1 LLGYYSFG
9 ASLFYL
15 VEIQICKIK
24 AEEHAEGDSKT
35 AGKKLILFSSDSKG
49 FKLVDDDEIFANGK
63 MYDIVKTRTSNGIT
77 SYYTR
82 ADADEDEYVSK
93 LTEVE
98 KGNAAEKSSPGK
110 TIKLYEAK
118 YFAAKK
124 NHHPACLSSDLPTG
138 AFTLENTLLYNSL
151 FKDIYAPP
159 PDHQLS

>member
-1 LLGYYSFG
+1 ML
-9 ASLFYL
+9 
-15 VEIQICKIK
+15 EIQGCKIK
-24 AEEHAEGDSKT
+24 AEEHAERDSGA
-35 AGKKLILFSSDSKG
+35 AGKKLVLFSSDSKG
-49 FKLVDDDEIFANGK
+49 FKLVDDDEIIANGK

-77 SYYTR
+77 SYYAR

-93 LTEVE
+93 LTEIE

-124 NHHPACLSSDLPTG
+124 NLYPDCFSLDLPPG
-138 AFTLENTLLYNSL
+138 AITLENTLLYNAL

-159 PDHQLS
+159 PDYLAS

>member
-15 VEIQICKIK
+15 AEIQICKIK
-24 AEEHAEGDSKT
+24 AEEHVEGDSK
-35 AGKKLILFSSDSKG
+35 AASKKLILFSSDSKG